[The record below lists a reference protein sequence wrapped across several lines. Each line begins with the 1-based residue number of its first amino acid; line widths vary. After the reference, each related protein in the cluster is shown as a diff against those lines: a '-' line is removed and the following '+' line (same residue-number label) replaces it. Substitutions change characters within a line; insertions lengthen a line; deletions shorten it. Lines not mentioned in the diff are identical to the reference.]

1 MRSLVNRNLRL
12 FFSSKSSIFFSLL
25 GALISFVLYILFLRQ
40 QITQSWSQISNYK
53 QLLDLWLM
61 GGTLTV
67 TAITTTGSSL
77 GVLVRDRESNRLAD
91 LILTGL
97 SYEQINFAYLISA
110 WIIGIIMQV
119 VMFVVMLTYFIF
131 QDGISFDTSTLL
143 PILVVMLFSSL
154 LWSVFNMFL
163 YSFVKKVDT
172 VGKINTIIGT
182 ASGFFA
188 GVYMPIGAVPT
199 FAQSLMKLTPAPYN
213 AALFR
218 QIMMNQQISDSLNK
232 LPNSAITSF
241 KKSLGITISSG
252 SLNTLDVMFISFG
265 ILIILSL
272 VLYRY
277 NKRVVVNKI

>member
-1 MRSLVNRNLRL
+1 
-12 FFSSKSSIFFSLL
+12 
-25 GALISFVLYILFLRQ
+25 LISFVLYLVFLRQ

-77 GVLVRDRESNRLAD
+77 GILVRDRENNRLAD
-91 LILTGL
+91 LILTDL
-97 SYEQINFAYLISA
+97 SYEQINLAYLISA
-110 WIIGIIMQV
+110 WIIGVIMQV
-119 VMFVVMLTYFIF
+119 VMFMVMLAYFIV

-143 PILVVMLFSSL
+143 PILMVMLFSSL

-199 FAQSLMKLTPAPYN
+199 FAQALMKLTPAPYN

-218 QIMMNQQISDSLNK
+218 QIMMNQQISDSLSN
-232 LPNSAITSF
+232 LPNNAITSF

-252 SLNTLDVMFISFG
+252 SLNTLNVMFISLG
-265 ILIILSL
+265 ILIILTL

-277 NKRVVVNKI
+277 NKKVVVNKI

>member
-25 GALISFVLYILFLRQ
+25 GALISFVLYLVFLRQ
-40 QITQSWSQISNYK
+40 QITQNWSQISNYK

-77 GVLVRDRESNRLAD
+77 GILVRDRENNRLAD
-91 LILTGL
+91 LILTDL
-97 SYEQINFAYLISA
+97 SYEQINLAYLISA
-110 WIIGIIMQV
+110 WIIGVIMQV
-119 VMFVVMLTYFIF
+119 VMFVVMLVYFIF
-131 QDGISFDTSTLL
+131 QDGISFDTSTLG
-143 PILVVMLFSSL
+143 PIFMVMLFSSL
-154 LWSVFNMFL
+154 LWSVFNMLL

-218 QIMMNQQISDSLNK
+218 QIMMNQQISDSLSN
-232 LPNSAITSF
+232 LPNNAITSF

-252 SLNTLDVMFISFG
+252 SLNTLNVMFISLG
-265 ILIILSL
+265 ILIILTL

-277 NKRVVVNKI
+277 NKKVVVNKI

>member
-1 MRSLVNRNLRL
+1 MRSLINRNLRL

-25 GALISFVLYILFLRQ
+25 GALISFVLYLLFLRQ

-252 SLNTLDVMFISFG
+252 SLNTLDVMFISLG
-265 ILIILSL
+265 ILSTLSL

-277 NKRVVVNKI
+277 NKKVVVNKI

>member
-1 MRSLVNRNLRL
+1 MRSLINRNLRL

-25 GALISFVLYILFLRQ
+25 GALISFVLYLVFLRQ
-40 QITQSWSQISNYK
+40 QITQNWSQISNYK

-77 GVLVRDRESNRLAD
+77 GILVRDRENNRLAD
-91 LILTGL
+91 LILTDL
-97 SYEQINFAYLISA
+97 SYEQINLAYLISA
-110 WIIGIIMQV
+110 WIIGVIMQIA
-119 VMFVVMLTYFIF
+119 MFMVMLVYFIV

-143 PILVVMLFSSL
+143 PSIMVMLFSSL

-163 YSFVKKVDT
+163 CSFVKKVDT

-218 QIMMNQQISDSLNK
+218 QIMMNQQISDSLSN
-232 LPNSAITSF
+232 LPNNAITSF

-252 SLNTLDVMFISFG
+252 SLNTLNVMYISLG
-265 ILIILSL
+265 SLSILTL

-277 NKRVVVNKI
+277 NEKVVVNKI

>member
-25 GALISFVLYILFLRQ
+25 GALISFVLYLVFLRQ
-40 QITQSWSQISNYK
+40 QITQNWSQISNYK

-77 GVLVRDRESNRLAD
+77 GVLVRDRENNRLAD
-91 LILTGL
+91 LILTDL
-97 SYEQINFAYLISA
+97 SYEQVNLAYLISA
-110 WIIGIIMQV
+110 WIIGVIMQIA
-119 VMFVVMLTYFIF
+119 MFMVMLVYFIV

-143 PILVVMLFSSL
+143 PSIMVMLFSSL

-163 YSFVKKVDT
+163 CSFVKKVDT

-218 QIMMNQQISDSLNK
+218 QIMMNQQISDSLSN
-232 LPNSAITSF
+232 LPNNAITSF

-252 SLNTLDVMFISFG
+252 SLNTLNVMFISLG
-265 ILIILSL
+265 ILIILTL

-277 NKRVVVNKI
+277 NKKVVVNKI

>member
-1 MRSLVNRNLRL
+1 MRSLINRNLRL

-25 GALISFVLYILFLRQ
+25 GALISFVLYLVFLRQ

-77 GVLVRDRESNRLAD
+77 GILVRDRENNRLAD
-91 LILTGL
+91 LILTDL
-97 SYEQINFAYLISA
+97 SYEQINLAYLISA
-110 WIIGIIMQV
+110 WIIGVIMQIA
-119 VMFVVMLTYFIF
+119 MFMVMLVYFIV

-143 PILVVMLFSSL
+143 PSIMVMLFSSL

-163 YSFVKKVDT
+163 CSFVKKVDT

-218 QIMMNQQISDSLNK
+218 QIMMNQQISDSLSN
-232 LPNSAITSF
+232 LPNNAITSF

-252 SLNTLDVMFISFG
+252 SLNTLNVMFISLG
-265 ILIILSL
+265 ILIILTL

-277 NKRVVVNKI
+277 NKKVVVNKI

>member
-1 MRSLVNRNLRL
+1 MRSLVSRNLRL

-241 KKSLGITISSG
+241 KKSLGVTISSG
-252 SLNTLDVMFISFG
+252 SLNTLDVMFISLG
-265 ILIILSL
+265 ILSTLSL

-277 NKRVVVNKI
+277 NKKVVVNKI

>member
-1 MRSLVNRNLRL
+1 MRSLVSRNLRL

>member
-25 GALISFVLYILFLRQ
+25 GALISFVLYLVFLRQ

>member
-1 MRSLVNRNLRL
+1 MRSLINRNLRL

-25 GALISFVLYILFLRQ
+25 GALISFVLYLVFLRQ

-53 QLLDLWLM
+53 QLLDFWLM

-77 GVLVRDRESNRLAD
+77 GILVRDRENNRLAD
-91 LILTGL
+91 LILTDL
-97 SYEQINFAYLISA
+97 SYEQINLAYLISA
-110 WIIGIIMQV
+110 WIIGVIMQV
-119 VMFVVMLTYFIF
+119 VMFMVMLAYFIV

-143 PILVVMLFSSL
+143 PILMVMLFSSL

-199 FAQSLMKLTPAPYN
+199 FAQALMKLTPAPYN

-218 QIMMNQQISDSLNK
+218 QIMMNQQISDSLSN
-232 LPNSAITSF
+232 LPNNAITSF

-252 SLNTLDVMFISFG
+252 SLNTLDVMFISLG
-265 ILIILSL
+265 ILSVLSL

-277 NKRVVVNKI
+277 NKKVVVNKI

>member
-1 MRSLVNRNLRL
+1 MRSLVSRNLRL

-53 QLLDLWLM
+53 KLLDLWLM

-110 WIIGIIMQV
+110 WIIGAIMQV
-119 VMFVVMLTYFIF
+119 AMFGVMLAYFIF

-143 PILVVMLFSSL
+143 PILIVMLFSSL

-163 YSFVKKVDT
+163 YSFVKKIDT

>member
-1 MRSLVNRNLRL
+1 MLV
-12 FFSSKSSIFFSLL
+12 
-25 GALISFVLYILFLRQ
+25 
-40 QITQSWSQISNYK
+40 
-53 QLLDLWLM
+53 
-61 GGTLTV
+61 
-67 TAITTTGSSL
+67 
-77 GVLVRDRESNRLAD
+77 
-91 LILTGL
+91 
-97 SYEQINFAYLISA
+97 
-110 WIIGIIMQV
+110 
-119 VMFVVMLTYFIF
+119 YFIF

-143 PILVVMLFSSL
+143 PIFVVMLFSSL

-218 QIMMNQQISDSLNK
+218 QIMMNQQITDSLSN
-232 LPNSAITSF
+232 LPNNTITSF

-252 SLNTLDVMFISFG
+252 SLNTLNVMFISLG
-265 ILIILSL
+265 ILIILTL

-277 NKRVVVNKI
+277 NKKVVVNKI

>member
-1 MRSLVNRNLRL
+1 MRSLINRNLRL

-25 GALISFVLYILFLRQ
+25 GALISFVLYLVFLRQ
-40 QITQSWSQISNYK
+40 QITQNWSQISNYK

-77 GVLVRDRESNRLAD
+77 GILVRDRENNRLAD
-91 LILTGL
+91 LILTDL
-97 SYEQINFAYLISA
+97 SYEQINLAYLISA
-110 WIIGIIMQV
+110 WIIGVIMQIA
-119 VMFVVMLTYFIF
+119 MFMVMLVYFIV

-143 PILVVMLFSSL
+143 PSIMVMLFSSL

-163 YSFVKKVDT
+163 CSFVKKVDT

-218 QIMMNQQISDSLNK
+218 QIMMNQQISDSLSN
-232 LPNSAITSF
+232 LPNNAITSF

-252 SLNTLDVMFISFG
+252 SLNTLNVMFISLG
-265 ILIILSL
+265 ILIILTL

-277 NKRVVVNKI
+277 NKKVVVNKI

>member
-25 GALISFVLYILFLRQ
+25 GALISFVLYLVFLRQ
-40 QITQSWSQISNYK
+40 QITQNWSQISNYK

-77 GVLVRDRESNRLAD
+77 GVLVRDRENNRLAD
-91 LILTGL
+91 LILTDL
-97 SYEQINFAYLISA
+97 SYEQVNLAYLISA
-110 WIIGIIMQV
+110 WIIGVIMQIA
-119 VMFVVMLTYFIF
+119 MFMVMLVYFIV

-143 PILVVMLFSSL
+143 PILMVMLFSSL

-218 QIMMNQQISDSLNK
+218 QIMMNQQITDSLSN
-232 LPNSAITSF
+232 LPNNTITSF

-252 SLNTLDVMFISFG
+252 SLNTLNVMFISLG
-265 ILIILSL
+265 ILIILTL

-277 NKRVVVNKI
+277 NKKVVVNKI

>member
-1 MRSLVNRNLRL
+1 MRSLINRNLRL

-25 GALISFVLYILFLRQ
+25 GALISFVLYLVFLRQ